1 MVYQIRR
8 QETECVEAIEEALH
22 QSPQRGL
29 EQNPLM
35 NFQAFPLEFLQNFFP
50 EAARAKPSSADSAT
64 TEGVSMQTGGIFL
77 SATPRSINE
86 PGIVEIILRVRV
98 DGPRVGFLD
107 THNRDLQH
115 IEATTA
121 TSPIR

>member
-1 MVYQIRR
+1 
-8 QETECVEAIEEALH
+8 
-22 QSPQRGL
+22 
-29 EQNPLM
+29 M
-35 NFQAFPLEFLQNFFP
+35 NFQAFPLEFLQKFFP

-64 TEGVSMQTGGIFL
+64 TEGVSIQTGGVFL

-86 PGIVEIILRVRV
+86 PGIVEIIIRVRV

-107 THNRDLQH
+107 THNRDLQQ
-115 IEATTA
+115 IEAATTA